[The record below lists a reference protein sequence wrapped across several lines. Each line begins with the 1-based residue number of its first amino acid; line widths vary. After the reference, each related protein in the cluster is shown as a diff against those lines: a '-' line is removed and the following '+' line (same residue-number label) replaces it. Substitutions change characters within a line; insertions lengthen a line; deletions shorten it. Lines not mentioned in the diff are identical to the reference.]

1 MTRSSLPDLL
11 SRFAGRRVLVLG
23 DVMLDEHIWGEVRR
37 ISPEAPVPVVEVRR
51 RSFVPGGAANTAANV
66 AALGGR
72 PVLVSVVGQDHAAA
86 RLRKVLAQNGTD
98 AHGLCA
104 DAARATTTKS
114 RVIAHSQQVARLDVE
129 ERAPLS
135 PALEDALLT
144 AIGRHL
150 PQAEACIIS
159 DYAKGVVTPRVSLEL
174 IRLAR
179 QAGRPVVVD
188 PKGADYSKYRGATVV
203 KPNLH
208 EAERSAKVE
217 ITGEAALQE
226 AAGRLI
232 ELLGGSALLITR
244 GPDGMSLFRPG
255 AEPLHVPAVVRN
267 VFDVTGAGD
276 TVAGTLAMGLAARG
290 PLELAVQLANRA
302 ASIVVG
308 KVGTA
313 TVTCDE
319 LRSELSV

>member
-1 MTRSSLPDLL
+1 MTGRSLADLL
-11 SRFAGRRVLVLG
+11 DGFAGRAVLVLG
-23 DVMLDEHIWGEVRR
+23 DVMLDEYIEGDVRR
-37 ISPEAPVPVVEVRR
+37 ISPEAPVPVVEVKRR
-51 RSFVPGGAANTAANV
+51 RFVPGGAANTAANV

-72 PVLVSVVGQDHAAA
+72 PVLVSVVGQDRAGAV
-86 RLRKVLAQNGTD
+86 LREELGRHGTD
-98 AHGLCA
+98 PAGLCV
-104 DAARATTTKS
+104 DASRATTTKS
-114 RVIAHSQQVARLDVE
+114 RILAHSQQVVRFDVE
-129 ERAPLS
+129 ERAPLT
-135 PALEDALLT
+135 AADEGTLL
-144 AIGRHL
+144 AAVQRHL
-150 PQAEACIIS
+150 ARAEACIIS
-159 DYAKGVVTPRVSLEL
+159 DYGKGVVTARVAREC

-217 ITGEAALQE
+217 ISGEPTLREAAV
-226 AAGRLI
+226 RLM
-232 ELLGGSALLITR
+232 ELLGGSALLVTR
-244 GPDGMSLFRPG
+244 GADGMSLFRPG

-276 TVAGTLAMGLAARG
+276 TVAGTLAMALAAQG
-290 PLELAVQLANRA
+290 HLEDAIHLANRA

-319 LRSELSV
+319 LRAELT